1 MAQADTSSG
10 KPMPT
15 ITRDAAWQ
23 EDVRFETIRMI
34 ADVEQRSVAA
44 NVIGWL
50 VIAVAAMTMPQGDM
64 FVIPLALRAG
74 AMILNRWGWNCLRR
88 DMRLHPGTIPGLHR
102 LRICLLIAGAT
113 WAVTLLP
120 LLVQGSIHPGR
131 VAVGGTVLIGVG
143 LIFTM
148 LAPLKSVAFSLAS
161 GFFLVLAAGIA
172 ATSEAFGFAILVP
185 LIGMGGALVAFSY
198 AASRQKVLTAE
209 MLVDNRRLEAALGSA
224 LESAEYLATRDPL
237 TGMLNRRAFFEAER
251 HPTLRN
257 GAAQH
262 LLTIDLDHFKLIND
276 THGHDVGDQVLVAT
290 AKQIRA
296 TLESIPG
303 SGHCGCRF
311 GGEEFVVFVNGTDT
325 QMMRRTAEALRHRI
339 RRIPSSIGMQGA
351 ISVSASIGV
360 ARLGPEE
367 SFDDALRRSDLA
379 MYRAKDRGRDQVQ
392 MAA

>member
-1 MAQADTSSG
+1 MPAISRDT
-10 KPMPT
+10 
-15 ITRDAAWQ
+15 AWQ
-23 EDVRFETIRMI
+23 DDVRFETVRMI
-34 ADVEQRSVAA
+34 TDVEQRSVAA

-50 VIAVAAMTMPQGDM
+50 VIAVAAMMMPQGEM
-64 FVIPLALRAG
+64 FAIPLILRIG

-88 DMRLHPGTIPGLHR
+88 DMRNSSGTVPSFRR
-102 LRICLLIAGAT
+102 LQFCLFVAGAT

-120 LLVQGSIHPGR
+120 LLVQGTIHPAR

-148 LAPLKSVAFSLAS
+148 LAPLKSVAFSLAA
-161 GFFLVLAAGIA
+161 GFFLVLAIGMEA
-172 ATSEAFGFAILVP
+172 ASDEFSFIMLVP
-185 LIGMGGALVAFSY
+185 LIGMGAALVAFSY

-237 TGMLNRRAFFEAER
+237 TGMLNRRAFFEAEQ
-251 HPTLRN
+251 HPTLRK

-262 LLTIDLDHFKLIND
+262 LLTVDLDHFKQIND
-276 THGHDVGDQVLVAT
+276 THGHDVGDRVLVAT
-290 AKQIRA
+290 AEHIRK
-296 TLESIPG
+296 TLDTIPG

-311 GGEEFVVFVNGTDT
+311 GGEEFVIFVNGIAPLL
-325 QMMRRTAEALRHRI
+325 MRHTAEALRRRI
-339 RRIPSSIGMQGA
+339 RNIPDIIGMPGA

-360 ARLGPEE
+360 AKLGRNE

-379 MYRAKDRGRDQVQ
+379 MYRAKDRGRDRVQ
-392 MAA
+392 IAA